1 MMNTTGRP
9 NKMPVCL
16 FTSMMLFR
24 NKYGLLFVTGLSVFT
39 FINTEFCRL
48 YEHFNIPVQWY
59 YALAVIFL
67 CTLATWEINRW
78 LQPYFV
84 KDGGTAFEADERR
97 KLAYYFFSATT
108 CSILATGAVVSF
120 FHYVVIGLPEKT
132 ITNPLKL
139 SIIYIVLA
147 GLLFHLLH
155 AVVLYQARFRNKLLE
170 TEQLKRE
177 NIQAELLAVK
187 SQMNPHFLF
196 NNLNVLSALVM
207 KENSDANKFIEAF
220 STVYHYILHTGEKE
234 MVPLEK
240 ELEFLQPYTFILNKR
255 FGDSLQLHFNIEPGA
270 MNHHILPVAL
280 QALIENAIKHNVV
293 SRSQP
298 LHIELYNDGEKALVL
313 RNNLQPRINQQPSTQ
328 TGLNSLDK
336 RYKLLTGRN
345 IRIQRSDTH
354 FTVTLPLI
362 KIHSYASAYS

>member
-1 MMNTTGRP
+1 M
-9 NKMPVCL
+9 V
-16 FTSMMLFR
+16 LFR

-48 YEHFNIPVQWY
+48 YEYFNISVAWY

-67 CTLATWEINRW
+67 CTLATWEINRL
-78 LQPYFV
+78 LQPVFV
-84 KDGGTAFEADERR
+84 QNGGTSFEADERR
-97 KLAYYFFSATT
+97 KLAFYFLFATS
-108 CSILATGAVVSF
+108 CSVLATCAIVFF
-120 FHYVVIGLPEKT
+120 FHYVVIGLPGT
-132 ITNPLKL
+132 AITNPLKL
-139 SIIYIVLA
+139 SIIYILLA

-155 AVVLYQARFRNKLLE
+155 AVVMYQARFRNKLLE

-207 KENSDANKFIEAF
+207 KDNSDANKFIEAF

-240 ELEFLQPYTFILNKR
+240 ELEFLQPYTYILNKR
-255 FGDSLQLHFNIEPGA
+255 FGNNLVLDFNINPLA
-270 MNHHILPVAL
+270 LNHYILPVAL

-298 LHIELYNDGEKALVL
+298 LHIELYNEGDQAIVL
-313 RNNLQPRINQQPSTQ
+313 RNRLQPRINQLPSTQ

-336 RYKLLTGRN
+336 RYKLLTGRS
-345 IRIQRSDTH
+345 ILIQRTETH

-362 KIHSYASAYS
+362 KIHQYAGAYS